1 MCSSFS
7 PEEVQGGMG
16 RVMNLSISVGQ
27 IKLGTVPQ
35 VSTMEVIH
43 LLKPSPL
50 LVRGRFIG

>member
-1 MCSSFS
+1 
-7 PEEVQGGMG
+7 MG

-43 LLKPSPL
+43 LLEPSPL
-50 LVRGRFIG
+50 LVRGKCIG